1 MKQSQHIFKFIY
13 ALIAFILLIGLPPIA
28 LGQEIV
34 IVKSDDIA
42 PYRAAVK
49 GFKSTINAEVN
60 EFVLDKRS
68 DKRAK
73 RKFIKKDKKNRN
85 LIFTLGTDAFAAARA
100 NHPDTPIVFTFI
112 LNPDSALQK
121 AVNNSYSKVAGI
133 TMTIPPHIQFKT
145 LLEADSSIKRIGV
158 VYDPSKTGKLIK
170 KAKLAAKKLGLELI
184 DKQIRTRGESIN
196 AIDEMQ
202 GRVDAIWMVPDTTA
216 ITRESSEYMLFFSIK
231 YNVPLIGISEKYVK
245 NGALFAYS
253 FDSEDMGKQAGEL
266 ARKIL
271 GGEKVRSDSFYD
283 PRTFRL
289 SMNLNIARKLGINV
303 PKQLVRKADK
313 VY

>member
-13 ALIAFILLIGLPPIA
+13 ALISFILLIGLPPIA

-34 IVKSDDIA
+34 IVKSNDIA

-85 LIFTLGTDAFAAARA
+85 LIFTLGTDAFVAARA
-100 NHPDTPIVFTFI
+100 NHPDTPIVFAFI
-112 LNPDSALQK
+112 LNPDSALQR
-121 AVNNSYSKVAGI
+121 AVNNSYSNVAGI
-133 TMTIPPHIQFKT
+133 TMTIPPAIQFKT
-145 LLEADSSIKRIGV
+145 LLEADPSITRIGV
-158 VYDPSKTGKLIK
+158 VYDPSKTGKLIDEAK
-170 KAKLAAKKLGLELI
+170 KAARKLGIELV
-184 DKQIRTRGESIN
+184 DKPIETRPESIN
-196 AIDEMQ
+196 AIDEMR
-202 GRVDAIWMVPDTTA
+202 GMVDAIWMAPDTTA
-216 ITRESSEYMLFFSIK
+216 ITRESSEYMLLFSIK
-231 YNVPLIGISEKYVK
+231 YNVPLIGISDKYVK
-245 NGALFAYS
+245 NGALFAFS
-253 FDSEDMGKQAGEL
+253 FDSEDMGRQAGEL
-266 ARKIL
+266 AKKML
-271 GGEKVRSDSFYD
+271 SGEKVRNVSFYG

-289 SMNLNIARKLGINV
+289 SMNLNIAKKLGLNI
-303 PKQLVRKADK
+303 PKQLIKKADK